1 MNSKNLW
8 RRVLGSVLTLSDLV
22 VAIFAFF
29 GGMNMFN
36 INVPAA
42 VGTLLGG
49 TIVLVLSIGLWT
61 GNRYMQITRIA
72 IYLCGLV
79 VAALSFSV
87 IGLAKGISARVAY
100 ASDPSSVP
108 LRVLSFI
115 STVRVRVY
123 SQPHAQSA

>member
-1 MNSKNLW
+1 
-8 RRVLGSVLTLSDLV
+8 
-22 VAIFAFF
+22 
-29 GGMNMFN
+29 MNMFN

-87 IGLAKGISARVAY
+87 IGLANGISAVWPMPVILVLFSSCVVFHFYSFGYGNATKPRWSEQHCWRVAG
-100 ASDPSSVP
+100 P
-108 LRVLSFI
+108 
-115 STVRVRVY
+115 
-123 SQPHAQSA
+123 